1 MAIDQ
6 DIGIQNSSQKEF
18 QNLLEKDFKGRE
30 LKENQIISQ
39 SKSIS
44 ALSLYWIFLLFVWLI
59 FFFTIYLFN
68 DSFIAWCKSLIT

>member
-30 LKENQIISQ
+30 LKE
-39 SKSIS
+39 KTP
-44 ALSLYWIFLLFVWLI
+44 LYLNIEI
-59 FFFTIYLFN
+59 R
-68 DSFIAWCKSLIT
+68 